1 MRNFHNIPYSNDIL
15 SDANLEEKSMRKSTT
30 HPIDLYVA
38 DFNQYSIPLIQHHW
52 HEKIQFWLVLEG
64 QARFEIAGDTF
75 TLQQGEGV
83 FINSNI
89 IHVSTPDGQQD
100 TQLYTLLFDP
110 SALGGMG
117 GMRLFAGVVMSL
129 AFCVIGFLDD
139 YIKVVK
145 RRNLGLTARQKYL
158 MQLIIGVFY
167 LTMLY
172 LSGDTSTVVVIPFLG
187 QLDLGVLYYP
197 LAIIVITGFVNAVNL
212 TDGIDGLAAS
222 VTFVYAA
229 VMLVVAA
236 ILQFAPASLMA
247 AALAGGCLGF
257 LVWNFHPAKVF
268 MGDTGSLFLGG
279 LVVALAFEMGL
290 PLLLIL
296 TGVVYWCEAFSVMLQ
311 VTYFKLTHGKRIF
324 RMSPIHHHFEMGG
337 WSEEKIVCV
346 FSLVALV
353 GGAFGVLSVLL
364 L

>member
-1 MRNFHNIPYSNDIL
+1 MNTTVLLLTIL
-15 SDANLEEKSMRKSTT
+15 
-30 HPIDLYVA
+30 VA
-38 DFNQYSIPLIQHHW
+38 FVVTAAMGFPLIPWLRRLKFGQTILDIGPAW
-52 HEKIQFWLVLEG
+52 HKNKQGTPTMGGIMFV
-64 QARFEIAGDTF
+64 AGV
-75 TLQQGEGV
+75 TLAVAAGGCLWW
-83 FINSNI
+83 SA
-89 IHVSTPDGQQD
+89 
-100 TQLYTLLFDP
+100 DP
-110 SALGGMG
+110 GALGGMG
-117 GMRLFAGVVMSL
+117 GLRLFAGVAMSL
-129 AFCVIGFLDD
+129 AFCAIGFLDD

-158 MQLIIGVFY
+158 MQLVIGVFY

-172 LSGDTSTVVVIPFLG
+172 LAGDTSTVVVIPFLG
-187 QLDLGVLYYP
+187 QLDLGILYYP

-236 ILQFAPASLMA
+236 ILRFAPASLLS

-279 LVVALAFEMGL
+279 MVVALAFEVGL
-290 PLLLIL
+290 PLLLIC

-311 VTYFKLTHGKRIF
+311 VAYFKATHGKRIF

-346 FSLVALV
+346 FSLVGLI
-353 GGAFGVLSVLL
+353 GGALGVLSVLL

>member
-1 MRNFHNIPYSNDIL
+1 MNTNILLLTIL
-15 SDANLEEKSMRKSTT
+15 
-30 HPIDLYVA
+30 VA
-38 DFNQYSIPLIQHHW
+38 FVVTAAMGFPLIPWLRRLKFGQTILDIGPAW
-52 HEKIQFWLVLEG
+52 HKNKQGTPTMGGIMFVVG
-64 QARFEIAGDTF
+64 V
-75 TLQQGEGV
+75 TLAVAVGGCTLW
-83 FINSNI
+83 ISN
-89 IHVSTPDGQQD
+89 
-100 TQLYTLLFDP
+100 P